1 MQLCDNDDL
10 YRKFDVVKM
19 LRIGS
24 LAKPHFDLSDTLSV
38 PESECVRT
46 VLNDL

>member
-38 PESECVRT
+38 PESEWGKARI
-46 VLNDL
+46 DYP